1 MEYIDINKDK
11 EKIVLLIH
19 PMLSSA
25 EGMKKLIADNIGN
38 EYRYIIPDLSAHG
51 RLIDKKYLSV
61 RQESENLHNY
71 LKENDIRDISLA
83 FGASIGGVVLLEL
96 LKYKD
101 IKIAKAL
108 FEGCSLCQNASVLEF
123 IIRNIFLYERK
134 KAIKNNDSAN
144 RKIISIY
151 GEKMGRM
158 MAETLIRIDKQS
170 IKNIC
175 HDCAFVDLPKL
186 SEVEQKRC
194 IFCYGSKEINLK
206 YAKKVI
212 FNEYPYATLKI
223 WDGQNH
229 CTKITTNIEEYCKT
243 IKTEIG

>member
-19 PMLSSA
+19 PMFSSA

-51 RLIDKKYLSV
+51 KFID
-61 RQESENLHNY
+61 R
-71 LKENDIRDISLA
+71 
-83 FGASIGGVVLLEL
+83 LEL
-96 LKYKD
+96 LKHKD
-101 IKIAKAL
+101 IKIVKAL
-108 FEGCSLCQNASVLEF
+108 FEGCSLCQNASILEF
-123 IIRNIFLYERK
+123 IIRNIVLYERK
-134 KAIKNNDSAN
+134 KAIKNSDSAN

-151 GEKMGRM
+151 GETMGRM
-158 MAETLIRIDKQS
+158 MAENLIRIDKQS

-243 IKTEIG
+243 IKAEID

>member
-11 EKIVLLIH
+11 KKIVLLIH

-25 EGMKKLIADNIGN
+25 EGMKNLIADNIGN

-51 RLIDKKYLSV
+51 KLIDKKYLSA
-61 RQESENLHNY
+61 RKESERLHNY
-71 LKENDIRDISLA
+71 FKENDIHEVSLA

-101 IKIAKAL
+101 IKVDKAL
-108 FEGCSLCQNASVLEF
+108 FEGCSLCQNAGVLEF
-123 IIRNIFLYERK
+123 IVRNIFIYKRK

-144 RKIISIY
+144 KKIESMY
-151 GEKMGRM
+151 GETMGRM
-158 MAETLIRIDKQS
+158 MAENLIRIDEQS

-175 HDCAFVDLPKL
+175 HDCAFIKLPKL
-186 SEVEQKRC
+186 SESEQKRC

-206 YAKKVI
+206 YAKRVI
-212 FNEYPYATLKI
+212 SKEYPYAILRI
-223 WDGQNH
+223 WKKQNH
-229 CTKITTNIEEYCKT
+229 CTKITTNMEEYCKML
-243 IKTEIG
+243 KAEID

>member
-11 EKIVLLIH
+11 KRMVLLIH
-19 PMLSSA
+19 PMLASA

-51 RLIDKKYLSV
+51 RLIDKKYLSA

-71 LKENDIRDISLA
+71 LKENDIREISLA

-101 IKIAKAL
+101 IKITRAL

-123 IIRNIFLYERK
+123 IIRNIVLYERK
-134 KAIKNNDSAN
+134 KAIKNSDSAN

-151 GEKMGRM
+151 GETMGRM
-158 MAETLIRIDKQS
+158 MAENLIRIDKQS

-186 SEVEQKRC
+186 SEAEQKRC

-212 FNEYPYATLKI
+212 FNEYPYAALRI

>member
-1 MEYIDINKDK
+1 MNILDLNSNQK
-11 EKIVLLIH
+11 ETILLIH

-25 EGMKKLIADNIGN
+25 QGMKSLIADQMGQ
-38 EYRYIIPDLSAHG
+38 EFRYIIPDLSAHG

-108 FEGCSLCQNASVLEF
+108 FEGCSLCQNASILEV

-134 KAIKNNDSAN
+134 KAIKNSDSAN

-151 GEKMGRM
+151 GETKGRM
-158 MAETLIRIDKQS
+158 MTENLIRIDKQS

>member
-11 EKIVLLIH
+11 KRMVLLIH
-19 PMLSSA
+19 PMLASA
-25 EGMKKLIADNIGN
+25 EGMKKLIGDNIGN
-38 EYRYIIPDLSAHG
+38 EYRYIIPNLSAHG
-51 RLIDKKYLSV
+51 RLIDKKYLSA

-71 LKENDIRDISLA
+71 LKENDIREISLA

-96 LKYKD
+96 LKHKD
-101 IKIAKAL
+101 IKVTKAL

-134 KAIKNNDSAN
+134 KAINNNDSAN
-144 RKIISIY
+144 RKMVSIY
-151 GEKMGRM
+151 GETLGQM
-158 MAETLIRIDKQS
+158 MAENLIRIDEQS

-186 SEVEQKRC
+186 SGAEQKRC

-212 FNEYPYATLKI
+212 FNEYPYAALRI

>member
-1 MEYIDINKDK
+1 MRR
-11 EKIVLLIH
+11 LL
-19 PMLSSA
+19 PN
-25 EGMKKLIADNIGN
+25 GC
-38 EYRYIIPDLSAHG
+38 YRA
-51 RLIDKKYLSV
+51 
-61 RQESENLHNY
+61 NLYNY
-71 LKENDIRDISLA
+71 FKENDIEKVSLA

-123 IIRNIFLYERK
+123 IIRSIFLYERE

-151 GEKMGRM
+151 RETMGRM
-158 MAETLIRIDKQS
+158 MVETLIRIDKQS

-186 SEVEQKRC
+186 SEAEQKMC
-194 IFCYGSKEINLK
+194 IFCYGFKEINLK
-206 YAKKVI
+206 YAKKLT

-229 CTKITTNIEEYCKT
+229 CTKMTTNIE
-243 IKTEIG
+243 

>member
-1 MEYIDINKDK
+1 M
-11 EKIVLLIH
+11 
-19 PMLSSA
+19 
-25 EGMKKLIADNIGN
+25 
-38 EYRYIIPDLSAHG
+38 
-51 RLIDKKYLSV
+51 
-61 RQESENLHNY
+61 HNY

-108 FEGCSLCQNASVLEF
+108 FEGCSLCQNASILEF

>member
-19 PMLSSA
+19 PMLSSS

-51 RLIDKKYLSV
+51 KLIDRKYLSV
-61 RQESENLHNY
+61 KQESENLYNY
-71 LKENDIRDISLA
+71 FKENDIAEVSLA

-96 LKYKD
+96 LKHKD
-101 IKIAKAL
+101 IKIVKAL
-108 FEGCSLCQNASVLEF
+108 FEGCSLCQNASILEF

-134 KAIKNNDSAN
+134 KAIKNSDSAN

-151 GEKMGRM
+151 GETKGRM
-158 MAETLIRIDKQS
+158 MTENLIRIDKQS

-186 SEVEQKRC
+186 SEAEQKRC
-194 IFCYGSKEINLK
+194 IFCYGSKEVNLK
-206 YAKKVI
+206 YAKRAISK
-212 FNEYPYATLKI
+212 EYPYAALRI
-223 WDGQNH
+223 WKGQNH
-229 CTKITTNIEEYCKT
+229 CTKITTNVEEYCKM
-243 IKTEIG
+243 IKAEID